1 MTSLERRRRREIGV
15 EPRLARMDAGPSPL
29 TSWTLDPVQLV
40 AIAVVGFL
48 YARRARTLAARGAPV
63 ESWKRWSFAIGLG
76 LVAFA
81 TASPVHALG
90 EEQFFWAH
98 MVQHVLVGDLA
109 PLAIVAGLTGPLLR
123 PLLSF
128 PVVGGLRAL
137 AHPLVALPV
146 WALNLYVWHVPLFYE
161 AAVRHDAV
169 HALEHVLFFACG
181 ALMWAP
187 VVEVL
192 PGPAWFG
199 TGAKA
204 LYMVAVRV
212 VEAVLGNVLLWS
224 GAVFYGV
231 YEQPIERWGISALA
245 DQRIAGAVM
254 MIEGSVVTLLALAW
268 LVLRWAKESELRQ
281 ELIERG
287 LDPASVSRAVRY
299 GRSEE
304 LAGPR

>member
-1 MTSLERRRRREIGV
+1 V
-15 EPRLARMDAGPSPL
+15 DAGPSL
-29 TSWTLDPVQLV
+29 WTSWTLDPLQLIP
-40 AIAVVGFL
+40 IAFVGVL

-63 ESWKRWSFAIGLG
+63 ESWRQWSFGVGLG
-76 LVAFA
+76 LLVLAL
-81 TASPVHALG
+81 ASPVHSFG
-90 EEQFFWAH
+90 EEQFFSAH
-98 MVQHVLVGDLA
+98 MVQHVLLGDLA

-128 PVVGGLRAL
+128 RLVDGLRAL

-146 WALNLYVWHVPLFYE
+146 WALNLYLWHVPFFYE
-161 AAVRHDAV
+161 SAVRHGAV
-169 HALEHVLFFACG
+169 HALEHVLFVVCG

-187 VVEVL
+187 VLEVL

-204 LYMVAVRV
+204 LYMVVVRV
-212 VEAVLGNVLLWS
+212 LEAVLGNVLLWS
-224 GAVFYGV
+224 GTVFYGV
-231 YEQPIERWGISALA
+231 YEHPVERWGISALA
-245 DQRIAGAVM
+245 DQGIAGAVM
-254 MIEGSVVTLLALAW
+254 MIEGSIVTLLALAW

-281 ELIERG
+281 QLIERG

-299 GRSEE
+299 GRGEE